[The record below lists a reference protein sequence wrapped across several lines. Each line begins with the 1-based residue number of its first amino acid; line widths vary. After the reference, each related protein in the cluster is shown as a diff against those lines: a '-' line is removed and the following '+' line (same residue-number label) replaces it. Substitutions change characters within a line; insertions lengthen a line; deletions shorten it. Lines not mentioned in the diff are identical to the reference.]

1 MQRYSVKQVAKMS
14 GVSVRSLHLYDE
26 IGLLKPAQR
35 SDAGYR
41 FYGETELLRLQQ
53 ILFFKELGFPLAQ
66 VKQVLEQPEFEL
78 LKALEW
84 QKKAFLERRAQME
97 QVLQT
102 IDQTILHLKNKGV
115 MSNVEWLYRG
125 ISKEQAEAWRKEA
138 SEKWGDAVE
147 KSEKSLNDLSQAKL
161 EELVA
166 EQKAVGEGLFQLR
179 HLDPQSSDVQ
189 AMLVRH
195 YQVIRAFWGTTGHS
209 DKQAAAYAG
218 LGNLFLA
225 DERYTTVDGVP
236 QPEFARFLQAAM
248 AYFSETRLK

>member
-1 MQRYSVKQVAKMS
+1 MQQYSVKQVAKIS

-35 SDAGYR
+35 SEAGYR

-66 VKQVLEQPEFEL
+66 VKQVLEQPDFEL

-115 MSNVEWLYRG
+115 MSNVDWLYRG
-125 ISKEQAEAWRKEA
+125 ISKEQSEAWRKEA
-138 SEKWGDAVE
+138 TEQWGDAVE
-147 KSEKSLNDLSQAKL
+147 KSEKSLNDLSRAKV

-166 EQKAVGEGLFQLR
+166 EQKAVGESLYRMR
-179 HLDPQSSDVQ
+179 HHDPTSSEVQ

-218 LGNLFLA
+218 LGDLYLA
-225 DERYTTVDGVP
+225 DERYTMIDEEP
-236 QPEFARFLQAAM
+236 QPEYAQFLQQAM
-248 AYFSETRLK
+248 AYFAETRLK